1 MKIMI
6 LGADGYM
13 GWPTSIDLALRKHE
27 LCLIDNYTKRK
38 LMSEYKRKVLTK
50 SNKLEKNTISS

>member
-13 GWPTSIDLALRKHE
+13 GWPTSIHLALRKHK

-38 LMSEYKRKVLTK
+38 LMGKYKRKVLIK
-50 SNKLEKNTISS
+50 SYKLDKKIK